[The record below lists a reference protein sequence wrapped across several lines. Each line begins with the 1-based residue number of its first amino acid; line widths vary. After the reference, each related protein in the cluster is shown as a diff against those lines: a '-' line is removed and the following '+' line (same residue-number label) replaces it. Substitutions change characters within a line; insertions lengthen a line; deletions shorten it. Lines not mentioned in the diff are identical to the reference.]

1 MTPPEAKAGRAR
13 WVLPVA
19 LAAAICVGLLAAT
32 AFNLFSVFDPTGG
45 SADASDATQ
54 VARGQ
59 IVYAAYCANCHG
71 AKLEGQP
78 TWQTRKPNGR
88 LPAPPHD
95 ESGHTWHHPD
105 DHLFEVTKHGLK
117 NIAPPDYQTDMPAY
131 DGVLTDRQIRD
142 VLAYIKSTWPKDIQ
156 ARQERLNRGASH

>member
-1 MTPPEAKAGRAR
+1 M
-13 WVLPVA
+13 PVA
-19 LAAAICVGLLAAT
+19 LSAVACIVLLAA
-32 AFNLFSVFDPTGG
+32 AGVWLLGVFDAAKGQAG
-45 SADASDATQ
+45 ASDPVQ
-54 VARGQ
+54 IKRGQ
-59 IVYAAYCANCHG
+59 LVYAEYCASCHG

-78 TWQTRKPNGR
+78 NWQSRLPNGR

-105 DHLFEVTKHGLK
+105 AHLFEVTKYGLK

-131 DGVLTDRQIRD
+131 DGVLTDRQIWD

-156 ARQERLNRGASH
+156 ARQEKLNRDPSR